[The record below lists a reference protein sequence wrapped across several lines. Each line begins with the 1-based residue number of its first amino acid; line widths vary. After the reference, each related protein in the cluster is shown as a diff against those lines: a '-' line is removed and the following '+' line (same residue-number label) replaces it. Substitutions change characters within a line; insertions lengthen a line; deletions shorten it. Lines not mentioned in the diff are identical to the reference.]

1 MPVTCFQSQQAAE
14 TPIAPLSSQQAAVR
28 YEPSVQGFVT
38 ELGGYTIPELE
49 HFIDARWKT
58 NFSIAKVSLIRR
70 IALLFISKKN
80 DCYSRLTWKHL
91 LCTQVWKAFDAISDK
106 GLHSYLQHHWVIIKL
121 VPSESQDGSSVAAKG
136 DVSGD
141 TELPTSSLSPDL
153 HSRIVP
159 EVQELQATP
168 DKSVEE
174 DAVRAKE
181 LVNCDTIDESSSA
194 EAISKRQKISP
205 QQGQGNSPAL
215 INEVQ
220 QPQRS
225 RSSETPDHKE
235 SEQADEEQQPDLKMS
250 TEQQL
255 NVEQTQ
261 QLQPH
266 DDHGLNLA
274 DRGSPWFLR
283 IDRQA

>member
-1 MPVTCFQSQQAAE
+1 M
-14 TPIAPLSSQQAAVR
+14 
-28 YEPSVQGFVT
+28 
-38 ELGGYTIPELE
+38 
-49 HFIDARWKT
+49 
-58 NFSIAKVSLIRR
+58 
-70 IALLFISKKN
+70 
-80 DCYSRLTWKHL
+80 
-91 LCTQVWKAFDAISDK
+91 
-106 GLHSYLQHHWVIIKL
+106 
-121 VPSESQDGSSVAAKG
+121 PSERQDGSSVAAKG

-141 TELPTSSLSPDL
+141 TELPTPRSPDL
-153 HSRIVP
+153 HSRIIP

-168 DKSVEE
+168 DKSMEK

-194 EAISKRQKISP
+194 KAISKRQKISP
-205 QQGQGNSPAL
+205 LQQGQGSSPAL
-215 INEVQ
+215 MNEVQ
-220 QPQRS
+220 QPQRGI
-225 RSSETPDHKE
+225 SSETPDHKE
-235 SEQADEEQQPDLKMS
+235 SEQADEGQQPDLKMS

-266 DDHGLNLA
+266 NDDGLNLA